1 MATPKQLV
9 LEALQGLPDDATFA
23 DIEYHLYVRARL
35 EEGRRAVQEGRVV
48 PHDEVKRR
56 LATWRKSG
64 Q

>member
-1 MATPKQLV
+1 
-9 LEALQGLPDDATFA
+9 
-23 DIEYHLYVRARL
+23 VRARL